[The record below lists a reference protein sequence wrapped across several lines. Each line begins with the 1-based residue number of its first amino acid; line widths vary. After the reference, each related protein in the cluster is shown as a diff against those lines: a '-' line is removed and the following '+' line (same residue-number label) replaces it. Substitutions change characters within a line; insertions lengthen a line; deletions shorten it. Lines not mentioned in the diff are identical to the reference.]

1 MRLTHSIL
9 AAALAA
15 SVAAPAAAKID
26 DSFSADG
33 ELFWTIVDETAERSY
48 TRDLGIGL
56 QEFLNGVAS
65 GQEWSFANDANLT
78 TFLAETASGNALVW
92 NIGAVDGTGI
102 NRALSTAVPGSTLP
116 VFSNQALGFFNDNP
130 DIYIGASN
138 SLESH
143 ISEADGSHIATAA
156 DGPAYGGAA
165 TWGSNFGGRAQ
176 GFSNYVGASDPAAL
190 VLFEQNSSAF
200 AQRFNPGKTTAL
212 QYAGNPYAASFDGS
226 TLTIAAVPE
235 PSTYAMLGLGLAAIG
250 FAARRRAAK

>member
-26 DSFSADG
+26 DSFSVDG
-33 ELFWTIVDETAERSY
+33 ELFWSIVDETAERSY

-102 NRALSTAVPGSTLP
+102 NRYLSTAVPGETLP
-116 VFSNQALGFFNDNP
+116 VFTNQILGFFNDNP

-143 ISEADGSHIATAA
+143 ISLDDGSHIATAA
-156 DGPAYGGAA
+156 DGPAYAGAA
-165 TWGSNFGGRAQ
+165 TWGGNFGGRAQ
-176 GFSNYVGASDPAAL
+176 GFSNYIGASDPAAL
-190 VLFEQNSSAF
+190 ILFEQNSSAF
-200 AQRFNPGKTTAL
+200 AQRFNPGKTTGL
-212 QYAGNPYAASFDGS
+212 QYAGNPYAASFNGS
-226 TLTIAAVPE
+226 ELTIAAIPE